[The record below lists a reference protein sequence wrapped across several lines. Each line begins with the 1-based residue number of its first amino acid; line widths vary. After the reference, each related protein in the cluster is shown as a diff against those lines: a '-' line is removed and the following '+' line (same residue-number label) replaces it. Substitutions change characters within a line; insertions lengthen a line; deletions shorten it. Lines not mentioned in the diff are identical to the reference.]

1 MMTSTFVTK
10 HSLSTYKQYRSRA
23 EIIAFILEAARGQK
37 ARHSDILS
45 KASLSHITFKQYL
58 LLLLR
63 YGLLEYFLN
72 DRTCRTTAKGLHF
85 LYVFKEMKNLV
96 SIDNF

>member
-1 MMTSTFVTK
+1 MGR
-10 HSLSTYKQYRSRA
+10 HSGSIYKQYRSRA

-37 ARHSDILS
+37 VRHTDILS
-45 KASLSHITFKQYL
+45 KASLSHISFKQYL

-63 YGLLEYFLN
+63 YGLLEYFLKE
-72 DRTCRTTAKGLHF
+72 RTCRTTDKGLQF

-96 SIDNF
+96 SIDNL